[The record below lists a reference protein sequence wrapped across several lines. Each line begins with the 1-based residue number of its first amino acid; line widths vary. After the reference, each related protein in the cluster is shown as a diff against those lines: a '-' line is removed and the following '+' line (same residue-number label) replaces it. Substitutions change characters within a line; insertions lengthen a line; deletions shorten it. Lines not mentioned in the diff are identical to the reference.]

1 MIFNKDSFLL
11 GLFLG
16 FIIPVIFYFLQD
28 MIMPVIIG
36 RSFSEQSMQLFALI
50 VNAPILRYYLIN
62 MKQESTGKGILFV
75 TFIYAIMWVYINQGS
90 T

>member
-90 T
+90 I